1 MKTEENYNVWIRYFQ
16 ITDNPEFEGVK
27 EFIKF
32 TKTYDEAMKIF
43 RSYNELQKLGVIK
56 NLQMKASKEIFV
68 YGDEKE
74 NPE

>member
-1 MKTEENYNVWIRYFQ
+1 MKTDDRYNVWIRYIQ
-16 ITDNPEFEGVK
+16 ITDSPEFEGDK

-43 RSYNELQKLGVIK
+43 NSYNELQKLGVIEGLK
-56 NLQMKASKEIFV
+56 MKVSKEIFV